1 LLRLSV
7 ISSILILN
15 LTGIDVS
22 FAADKSVPVKQTT
35 KVDDSDT
42 KPVKGLEEMVVSA
55 TKTETLVSNAPA
67 AVTLVNEKDMEARN
81 VSRLGDALS
90 KVPSLYLG
98 FPALGQNQGS
108 SGAGS
113 FSLRGVDTRRTL
125 VLIDGQPIQDAN
137 SNNVEWRTV
146 MTEDIERVEVVPGAF
161 SSLYGSSAVGGVIN
175 VLTKHPDKHEL
186 TIHGKKSFQNAEG
199 EDASIYWREH
209 FNNGLG
215 VVAGFGYQSR
225 DGYMNEY
232 NVRPVVAGSAG
243 TRVTGAIPTTT
254 RQGDPA
260 YIVGEKGP
268 SPWTQLNATAK
279 LDFKPTDRD
288 HLFAGWAFSGFDMGY
303 TAFNSY
309 LRDAAGNSVSAGT
322 LGINGSRVSL
332 TESQFVNS
340 APLVSSSHRYF
351 GGYEH
356 NFANEVTLKANFAY
370 INLSSG

>member
-1 LLRLSV
+1 MPRPPHHILGYNKKSLSKVLLTGGMLA
-7 ISSILILN
+7 LN
-15 LTGIDVS
+15 LPAIDTVM
-22 FAADKSVPVKQTT
+22 AADKAIPAQQSLSPSEEKKAENTT
-35 KVDDSDT
+35 KY
-42 KPVKGLEEMVVSA
+42 LEEMVVSA
-55 TKTETLVSNAPA
+55 TKTETTLSNSPA
-67 AVTLVNEKDMEARN
+67 AVTVVNQKDLDARN

-108 SGAGS
+108 SGAGG

-125 VLIDGQPIQDAN
+125 VLVDGQPIQDAN

-175 VLTKHPDKHEL
+175 VMTKQPTKHEL
-186 TIHGKKSFQNAEG
+186 TIRGKKSFQDAEG

-215 VVAGFGYQSR
+215 VVAGFGYQNR

-232 NVRPVVAGSAG
+232 NVRPVVAGAAG

-268 SPWTQLNATAK
+268 SPWTQMNATAK

-303 TAFNSY
+303 TARLIVICVMQRAILF
-309 LRDAAGNSVSAGT
+309 LRV
-322 LGINGSRVSL
+322 R
-332 TESQFVNS
+332 
-340 APLVSSSHRYF
+340 
-351 GGYEH
+351 
-356 NFANEVTLKANFAY
+356 
-370 INLSSG
+370 